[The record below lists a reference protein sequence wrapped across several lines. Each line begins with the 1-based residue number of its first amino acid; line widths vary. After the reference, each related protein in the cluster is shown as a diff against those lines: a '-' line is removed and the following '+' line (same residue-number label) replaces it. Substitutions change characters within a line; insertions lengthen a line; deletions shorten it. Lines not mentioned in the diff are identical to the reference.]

1 MAINMSSCANVCVYP
16 FFGVI
21 RSAFGFPIL
30 LLSRLLYFFI
40 GLIHPMKHTLMG
52 MYVGWSDGRLIGKTT
67 TLDMM
72 LLLSVLGLEYR
83 SRPVPTN
90 DTTQHQL
97 PVPGCR

>member
-21 RSAFGFPIL
+21 WRAFGFPIL

-72 LLLSVLGLEYR
+72 LLLLV
-83 SRPVPTN
+83 VPTN
-90 DTTQHQL
+90 DTTHQL

>member
-21 RSAFGFPIL
+21 WSAFGFPIL

-52 MYVGWSDGRLIGKTT
+52 MYIG
-67 TLDMM
+67 
-72 LLLSVLGLEYR
+72 LSAYR
-83 SRPVPTN
+83 KDNNTRYDAGSRPVGEYVSTYE
-90 DTTQHQL
+90 
-97 PVPGCR
+97 